1 MLDEINNLQL
11 KITSQTKT
19 LQELNELVD
28 VYEDEIQSNTTTT
41 TTPTTGKLIIDY
53 KDYQNLK
60 NEYMNELNRVKNY
73 MKLIIYY
80 LIDIFH

>member
-28 VYEDEIQSNTTTT
+28 VYEDEIQSNNTTT

-60 NEYMNELNRVKNY
+60 MN
-73 MKLIIYY
+73 I
-80 LIDIFH
+80 